1 MLEWCNFSQ
10 PSPQMMAVFFCYIY
24 AKKILFLYI
33 NTYYNNMTNDSKRN
47 LKRNTADY
55 ESILTDCNKDCKQF
69 LQVIITQLESD
80 YKQVP
85 QEFLPMLILI
95 RDWYNV
101 YLEARDDMAKYGIL
115 SRDERNRLAK
125 SRSFSVMNIAY
136 NNVLRILNQ
145 FAVSP
150 LNKARMMSL
159 NKNQQNSDTQAYIDS
174 ILNG

>member
-1 MLEWCNFSQ
+1 
-10 PSPQMMAVFFCYIY
+10 
-24 AKKILFLYI
+24 
-33 NTYYNNMTNDSKRN
+33 MTNDSKRS

-55 ESILTDCNKDCKQF
+55 QSILEKCNDDCKLF

-101 YLEARDDMAKYGIL
+101 YLEARDD
-115 SRDERNRLAK
+115 RNRLAK

>member
-1 MLEWCNFSQ
+1 
-10 PSPQMMAVFFCYIY
+10 
-24 AKKILFLYI
+24 
-33 NTYYNNMTNDSKRN
+33 
-47 LKRNTADY
+47 
-55 ESILTDCNKDCKQF
+55 
-69 LQVIITQLESD
+69 
-80 YKQVP
+80 
-85 QEFLPMLILI
+85 MLILI

-101 YLEARDDMAKYGIL
+101 YLEARDDMSKYGIL
-115 SRDERNRLAK
+115 SRDDRNRLAK

>member
-1 MLEWCNFSQ
+1 M
-10 PSPQMMAVFFCYIY
+10 P
-24 AKKILFLYI
+24 KKFLFLYI

>member
-10 PSPQMMAVFFCYIY
+10 PSPQMMAVFCYIY

-33 NTYYNNMTNDSKRN
+33 NTYYINMTNDRRN
-47 LKRNTADY
+47 LKRNTEEY
-55 ESILTDCNKDCKQF
+55 KSILDKCNDDCKQF

>member
-1 MLEWCNFSQ
+1 
-10 PSPQMMAVFFCYIY
+10 
-24 AKKILFLYI
+24 
-33 NTYYNNMTNDSKRN
+33 MTNDNSSSKRS

-55 ESILTDCNKDCKQF
+55 ESILDKCNDDCKLF

>member
-1 MLEWCNFSQ
+1 
-10 PSPQMMAVFFCYIY
+10 
-24 AKKILFLYI
+24 
-33 NTYYNNMTNDSKRN
+33 MTTDSKRN
-47 LKRNTADY
+47 LKHNTAYY
-55 ESILTDCNKDCKQF
+55 ESILTDCNKECKQYS
-69 LQVIITQLESD
+69 QIIITHLESD

-115 SRDERNRLAK
+115 SRDERNGVAK

-136 NNVLRILNQ
+136 NNVLRILNPS
-145 FAVSP
+145 AVSP